1 MTTTHTATRIR
12 PATST
17 TAGRL
22 RSLGTAEARQFLRNK
37 VLLFM
42 TSFPVLVAVGLYL
55 MLAHAGT
62 EEVAV
67 ASAMESL
74 AIMTLTFI
82 VYYSVLSMAT
92 TRRDEKVLK
101 RLRTGE
107 ATDGEILSAL
117 AVPGVLLTLLSIVVS
132 VIILLI
138 AGAPLPVNLLPV
150 LVALLLGC
158 VIAAGLALLTSTI
171 TQNAEAAQMTSMPVI
186 LLAVFSQSSIRTALP
201 EGAQR
206 IFDLTPFALI
216 SDLVQ
221 LGWTGA
227 TVPQLH
233 AGPTTLDAGDIL
245 ADTWQPMLILA
256 VWAIAVTWAG
266 VRYMKWDSHR

>member
-1 MTTTHTATRIR
+1 MTITHTATIR

-22 RSLGTAEARQFLRNK
+22 RSLGAAEARQFLRNK

-42 TSFPVLVAVGLYL
+42 MSFPVLVAVGLYL

-62 EEVAV
+62 REVAV
-67 ASAMESL
+67 ASATESL
-74 AIMTLTFI
+74 SIMTLTFI

-107 ATDGEILSAL
+107 ATDREILTAF
-117 AVPGVLLTLLSIVVS
+117 AVPGVLLTLLSCIIS
-132 VIILLI
+132 VAILLI
-138 AGAPLPVNLLPV
+138 AGAPLPVNPLPV

-171 TQNAEAAQMTSMPVI
+171 TQNAEVAQMTSMPVI
-186 LLAVFSQSSIRTALP
+186 LLAVFSQAGIRTALP
-201 EGAQR
+201 ESVQR

-227 TVPQLH
+227 TVPQLQTGTTPLGAAEVL
-233 AGPTTLDAGDIL
+233 AG
-245 ADTWQPMLILA
+245 TWQPMLILA
-256 VWAIAVTWAG
+256 AWAVAVTWAG